1 MKKLLTSL
9 LLIVTTAMLFAAP
22 KKPGKKEVILVAR
35 YTVIADQDRD
45 FIAKTRGIPQQFV
58 DEDIDS
64 YILENYLLK
73 TQNVIFNNG
82 DFSSIL
88 RKYNKNRVIKI
99 GDVTYAFFSNT
110 RAEVYIPLGLY
121 ATIPEDITAVY
132 IGSFDIYVTG
142 DDFII
147 SNIER
152 FDEYDAAQE
161 FLDNEYGEHID
172 LMRLEELMT
181 YDEFIKNNSDDD
193 EEDVDAK

>member
-88 RKYNKNRVIKI
+88 RKYNKNRVINI

-121 ATIPEDITAVY
+121 ATICI
-132 IGSFDIYVTG
+132 
-142 DDFII
+142 
-147 SNIER
+147 
-152 FDEYDAAQE
+152 
-161 FLDNEYGEHID
+161 L
-172 LMRLEELMT
+172 LEL
-181 YDEFIKNNSDDD
+181 
-193 EEDVDAK
+193 